1 MSAVSCEAFVLG
13 LSLPLR
19 RSGVG
24 RSVPV
29 AAASSLTRTSDVPC
43 NARTEGE
50 ARAYV
55 HGLRPSCFELR
66 ASSFVTSYDL
76 RVTVRASAY
85 SIGQCLLVT
94 VELYTLYFIDR
105 T

>member
-55 HGLRPSCFELR
+55 HGLLTSFVLR